1 MRPTH
6 TLICSVMAVT
16 CTCPAARPLDDAT
29 PIPPQDPAAE
39 QDLLL
44 RGGGDL
50 RIERTDHFLIAYDA
64 ADRDMRRLLSRLR
77 ATHRHIYRFC
87 KINDLPAEPLQQR
100 LNVLFFN
107 TRRQYQDYAAKEG
120 FARSESVGFFSQRSN
135 VSAFYN
141 LADSPMLRAINQ
153 PIDQLD
159 RQIQALQ
166 EKRPPDRSRIRKLRR
181 QRQEL
186 VNVRARTVER
196 LNRLT
201 IQHEA
206 AHQIL
211 FNAGIHVRGAQ
222 NPGWLTEGLACLFET
237 PPSASGS
244 GAGATNQ
251 LRLADVRACCGASG
265 DLDRLR
271 AQDMQVA
278 LTSKKF
284 LPLRELIGRANLFD
298 DGQDPNLVHYYSQAW
313 SLVCYLQRNRRPQFA
328 QYLRRL
334 AQRRPGQQITP
345 QAEIADFE
353 AAFGPLDQRMQD
365 RWARFVLERL
375 QFKPSQL
382 K

>member
-1 MRPTH
+1 MRPTIS
-6 TLICSVMAVT
+6 LICSIMAVT
-16 CTCPAARPLDDAT
+16 CTSPAAWPLDDAT
-29 PIPPQDPAAE
+29 PVPPQDPAAE
-39 QDLLL
+39 LDLVA

-50 RIERTDHFLIAYDA
+50 RIERTDRFLIAYDA

-77 ATHRHIYRFC
+77 ATYRHIYRFC
-87 KINDLPAEPLQQR
+87 KINDLPTKPLPQR

-107 TRRQYQDYAAKEG
+107 TRERYQDYAAREG
-120 FARSESVGFFSQRSN
+120 FAQNESVGFFSQRTN
-135 VSAFYN
+135 VAAFYN
-141 LADSPMLRAINQ
+141 LADSPMLRAINA
-153 PIDQLD
+153 PIDELDQQLKTLQKERPRD
-159 RQIQALQ
+159 RH
-166 EKRPPDRSRIRKLRR
+166 RIGQLRR
-181 QRQEL
+181 QHQKL

-211 FNAGIHVRGAQ
+211 FNVGIHVRGAQ

-251 LRLADVRACCGASG
+251 IRLADLRSCCGASS
-265 DLDRLR
+265 DSDSLR
-271 AQDMQVA
+271 ARDMQVA
-278 LTSKKF
+278 LTAGKF
-284 LPLRELIGRANLFD
+284 LPLRELVGRADLFD
-298 DGQDPNLVHYYSQAW
+298 DGTNPNLVHYYSQAW
-313 SLVCYLQRNRRPQFA
+313 SLVCYLQRTRRPQFA

-334 AQRRPGQQITP
+334 AQRRPGQQITS

-375 QFKPSQL
+375 PFKPSQL